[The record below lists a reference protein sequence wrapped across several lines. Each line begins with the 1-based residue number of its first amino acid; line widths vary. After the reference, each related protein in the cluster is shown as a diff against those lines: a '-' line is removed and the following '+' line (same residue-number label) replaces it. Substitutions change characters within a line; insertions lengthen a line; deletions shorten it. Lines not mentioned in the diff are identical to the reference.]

1 MSKNIFTRL
10 IIKVSKKL
18 VHKLYYAGVF
28 DIVSGKKNS
37 YDKSKVFIG
46 DNCYIEPTALFI
58 TVNGGEIHL
67 EGNNAIGRNVEIQ
80 PLNEKRINIGYGTSI
95 QDRNIILGDVEIG
108 KFCLTAPNV
117 YMSSGKHYFDLDPY
131 IYIKDQD
138 KKVRESGQLSAQHSK
153 KIMIDDDVW
162 IGINSV
168 IMRGVKIGKG
178 SVIGSNSVVTKDV
191 EPYSI
196 MVGSPARLIKK
207 RIEFIPQKR
216 LHYMSDQDMPY
227 FYKGAYLDQENLVK
241 DRERGGV
248 AVDSGF
254 ILYLSNDG
262 NKINI
267 ILKNITGAKLIL
279 DYQGEKNSISDKDY
293 QIVTVELRDN
303 GNYHQFNCVVDDNF
317 KGNKYLLIKEVEV
330 IK

>member
-1 MSKNIFTRL
+1 M
-10 IIKVSKKL
+10 
-18 VHKLYYAGVF
+18 
-28 DIVSGKKNS
+28 
-37 YDKSKVFIG
+37 
-46 DNCYIEPTALFI
+46 
-58 TVNGGEIHL
+58 
-67 EGNNAIGRNVEIQ
+67 
-80 PLNEKRINIGYGTSI
+80 NEKRINIGYGTSI